1 MKNMFKLDVDAS
13 GAVSFAE
20 LGNFLFKRHC
30 GEMSLQKKHR
40 DGKMSH
46 GSERAMNQVEFRT
59 LLNDAYAFLG
69 VPASNDVT
77 EYIFT
82 KTDTDQDGLIT
93 YVQYFQVIEKYVCK
107 DPNYPVS
114 KSDTLIP

>member
-1 MKNMFKLDVDAS
+1 
-13 GAVSFAE
+13 
-20 LGNFLFKRHC
+20 
-30 GEMSLQKKHR
+30 MSLQKKHR

-69 VPASNDVT
+69 VPASNDIT

-107 DPNYPVS
+107 DPNYSVS
-114 KSDTLIP
+114 KSDKHIPEPKE